1 MIRKTD
7 ISVFSVTKPC
17 VFMYIGGLWPLPTA
31 SECHTTNTAGH
42 HLPHATCLFFDFSLA
57 LVHLFNIEFN
67 LTRKD
72 ISDGSRRARNNIIS
86 CWARSKILIAICS
99 RIPYR
104 SDETCAN
111 LKPPT
116 KHTNVIYVKDGN
128 CVLWPCVWYSGAP
141 SVTID
146 MWIVFRCL
154 FCEGK

>member
-31 SECHTTNTAGH
+31 SECHTTKTAGH
-42 HLPHATCLFFDFSLA
+42 HLPLATCHMPHATCLFFDFSLA

-72 ISDGSRRARNNIIS
+72 ISGGNRRARNNIIS

-104 SDETCAN
+104 SNENCAN

-116 KHTNVIYVKDGN
+116 KHTNVILRKRWKLRIVAMCLIFWSPLCYDWHVN
-128 CVLWPCVWYSGAP
+128 CL
-141 SVTID
+141 
-146 MWIVFRCL
+146 
-154 FCEGK
+154 

>member
-72 ISDGSRRARNNIIS
+72 ISGGSRRARNNIIL

-104 SDETCAN
+104 SNETCAN

-116 KHTNVIYVKDGN
+116 KHTNVILRKRWKLRIVAMCLIFWSPLCYDWHMN
-128 CVLWPCVWYSGAP
+128 CL
-141 SVTID
+141 
-146 MWIVFRCL
+146 
-154 FCEGK
+154 

>member
-31 SECHTTNTAGH
+31 SECNTTNTAGH
-42 HLPHATCLFFDFSLA
+42 HLPLATCHLPFFKFSLA

-72 ISDGSRRARNNIIS
+72 ISGSSRRARNNIIL
-86 CWARSKILIAICS
+86 CWAQSKILIAICS

-104 SDETCAN
+104 SNETCAN

-116 KHTNVIYVKDGN
+116 KHTNVILRKRWKLRIVAMCLIFWSPLCYGWHMN
-128 CVLWPCVWYSGAP
+128 CL
-141 SVTID
+141 
-146 MWIVFRCL
+146 
-154 FCEGK
+154 